1 VPAGTGPT
9 YSSVP
14 TILLGVL
21 LTVGVAAVAVGGRRL
36 YSEHTR

>member
-1 VPAGTGPT
+1 
-9 YSSVP
+9 
-14 TILLGVL
+14 LLVVL